1 MGKKIKY
8 DPFGDT
14 IKEIKRKPDIEN
26 DYIRQTFVV
35 KKEYVNKLK
44 CLAYWERITQKEILD
59 KILRNF
65 FKDKI
70 IKQIPGK

>member
-14 IKEIKRKPDIEN
+14 IKEIKRKSDIEN